1 VSFCIRRFPISK
13 NELSDT
19 DKAIIRKLQE
29 DGRRSYAEIA
39 AELNLSPSAIQQR
52 AQRLM
57 ESDMLKV
64 RAVTNPVLMGVPVV
78 ASISLKVDGSIIRQ
92 IAVEL
97 TRFKEIGYV
106 VISAGSHDIQ
116 IEVACRDNTHLLDM
130 ITEISKIE
138 GVRSTETSIYLE
150 IVKNTYQWGIP

>member
-1 VSFCIRRFPISK
+1 VNWFVREVKISK
-13 NELSDT
+13 NEISAT
-19 DKAIIRKLQE
+19 DKAIIRMLQE

-39 AELNLSPSAIQQR
+39 TELNLSPSAIQQR
-52 AQRLM
+52 AQKLM
-57 ESDMLKV
+57 ENELIKV
-64 RAVTNPVLMGVPVV
+64 RAVTNPVLVGVPVV
-78 ASISLKVDGSIIRQ
+78 ASINLKVDGSIIRK
-92 IAVEL
+92 IANEL
-97 TRFKEIGYV
+97 TRFDEIGYV

>member
-1 VSFCIRRFPISK
+1 
-13 NELSDT
+13 
-19 DKAIIRKLQE
+19 
-29 DGRRSYAEIA
+29 
-39 AELNLSPSAIQQR
+39 
-52 AQRLM
+52 M
-57 ESDMLKV
+57 ESELLKV

-78 ASISLKVDGSIIRQ
+78 ASINLKVDGSIIRK
-92 IAVEL
+92 IAQEL
-97 TRFKEIGYV
+97 TRFEEIGYV

-116 IEVACRDNTHLLDM
+116 VEVACRDNTHLLDM